1 LFTQYAQDPLAY
13 ADIPVDGPVDGP
25 VEGVMKVKG
34 KGKKLKAKVNSHEVI
49 NKERRALLIQVS
61 DTSDLSD
68 DVVVQK
74 RKADD
79 DVNPRK

>member
-1 LFTQYAQDPLAY
+1 MWSLFTQYAQDPY
-13 ADIPVDGPVDGP
+13 ADIPMEGP

-34 KGKKLKAKVNSHEVI
+34 KGKQLKAKVNSREVI
-49 NKERRALLIQVS
+49 NKGWRALLIQVS
-61 DTSDLSD
+61 DTSDLSN

-79 DVNPRK
+79 SFNPRK

>member
-1 LFTQYAQDPLAY
+1 MQYAQDPY
-13 ADIPVDGPVDGP
+13 ADIPMNGPVDRP

-34 KGKKLKAKVNSHEVI
+34 KGKQSKVKVNSHEVI
-49 NKERRALLIQVS
+49 NNERRALLIQAS

-68 DVVVQK
+68 DVVIIQK

-79 DVNPRK
+79 DVNPGK